1 MEASEQAGLLERTAV
16 EYVVQVK
23 GIYTAPGDTEAGG
36 GPVTAWRDLTT
47 VVVPPRTKRKTVV
60 EKALEQA
67 AQDIGPIEAQQPV
80 QVRVLSP
87 EDARPFKV
95 SAVVREPELKIEGA

>member
-16 EYVVQVK
+16 EYVVQVRTDEVTDFK
-23 GIYTAPGDTEAGG
+23 DTPCEI
-36 GPVTAWRDLTT
+36 WRDIAT
-47 VVVPPRTKRKTVV
+47 VTVAPRTKRRTVV

-67 AQDIGPIEAQQPV
+67 RDRMSPV
-80 QVRVLSP
+80 TADEPLVVRVLSP

-95 SAVVREPELKIEGA
+95 SAVVREPELRIEGA